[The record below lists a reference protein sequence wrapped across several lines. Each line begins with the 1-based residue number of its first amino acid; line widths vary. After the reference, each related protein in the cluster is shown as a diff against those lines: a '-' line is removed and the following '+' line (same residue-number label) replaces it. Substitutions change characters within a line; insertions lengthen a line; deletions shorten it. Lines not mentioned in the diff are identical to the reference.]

1 MSEERQLKVM
11 RLLENSPEMTQRDL
25 ASTLGISLGA
35 VNFCLKALVD
45 KGWIKIDNFNKNPN
59 KLGYLY
65 LVTPKGIAAKTKL
78 TLQFLKRKLIEYD
91 ELKTEIEALEKE
103 FLRKL

>member
-78 TLQFLKRKLIEYD
+78 TMQFLKRKLIEYD
-91 ELKTEIEALEKE
+91 ELKTEIETLEKE
-103 FLRKL
+103 LLH

>member
-1 MSEERQLKVM
+1 MCEERQLKVI
-11 RLLENSPEMTQRDL
+11 RLLENSPEMTQREL

-35 VNFCLKALVD
+35 ANFCLKALVD

-78 TLQFLKRKLIEYD
+78 TMQFLKRKLIEYD
-91 ELKTEIEALEKE
+91 ELKTEIAMLEKE
-103 FLRKL
+103 LFH

>member
-1 MSEERQLKVM
+1 MSEERQLKVI
-11 RLLENSPEMTQRDL
+11 RLLENSPEMTQREL

-35 VNFCLKALVD
+35 ANFCLKALVD

-59 KLGYLY
+59 QLGYLY

-78 TLQFLKRKLIEYD
+78 TMQFLKRKLIDYD
-91 ELKTEIEALEKE
+91 ELKTEIETLEKE
-103 FLRKL
+103 LLH

>member
-91 ELKTEIEALEKE
+91 ELKTEIETLEKE
-103 FLRKL
+103 LLH